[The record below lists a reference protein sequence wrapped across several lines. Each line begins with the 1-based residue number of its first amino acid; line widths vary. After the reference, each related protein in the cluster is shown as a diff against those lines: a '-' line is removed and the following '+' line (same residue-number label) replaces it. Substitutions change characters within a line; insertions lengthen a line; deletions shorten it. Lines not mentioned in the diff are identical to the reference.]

1 MPSAR
6 IETGD
11 WAAGRERE
19 VIEAVQAALA
29 GALKLPDWD
38 RDIVLQVH
46 SASTRIVPTGRSE
59 RFTRIE
65 VLLFSGRSME
75 AKRRLYRAVVDNLET
90 LGVPANDVKIA
101 LVEVPAQNWGI
112 RGGLPASEVELGF
125 KIEV

>member
-1 MPSAR
+1 MPSTR

-11 WAAGRERE
+11 WAAGREPQ

-29 GALKLPDWD
+29 GALQLPAFD
-38 RDIVLQVH
+38 RDIVLHLH
-46 SASTRIVPTGRSE
+46 SPATRIVPTGRSE
-59 RFTRIE
+59 RFMRIE
-65 VLLFSGRSME
+65 VLMFSGRSME
-75 AKRRLYRAVVDNLET
+75 AKRRLYRALVDNLEK
-90 LGVPANDVKIA
+90 LGVPGADVKIV

>member
-1 MPSAR
+1 MPSTR

-11 WAAGRERE
+11 WAVGRERE
-19 VIEAVQAALA
+19 IIEAVQAALGA
-29 GALKLPDWD
+29 ALKLPDWD
-38 RDIVLQVH
+38 RDIVLH
-46 SASTRIVPTGRSE
+46 AHPAATRIVPTGRRE

-65 VLLFSGRSME
+65 VVLFSGRSMG
-75 AKRRLYRAVVDNLET
+75 AKRRLYRGVVDNLEK
-90 LGVPANDVKIA
+90 LGVPANDIKIA